1 MLDRVWSRLWLA
13 VFLATV
19 IPLAVFLLFGALLIQ
34 RSVEN
39 ADVRAM
45 GRQARTLGA
54 IIADETPSQ
63 RAAVQDAV
71 ASVGRQLSIMP
82 LDALAGSLP
91 DSAIAEVKTAG
102 FAEGRLLAP
111 EDVLYA
117 AVRSGDEVLLLRRP
131 YDTPVLD
138 LRQWLGQ
145 VLIGGLLAASCAIVV
160 SLILARTIARPV
172 DRVANASRALAL
184 GETPTSIPPEGPREL
199 RSLTTSF
206 NMMSADLERARA
218 AERSFLL
225 SVSHELRTPVAA
237 VQGFAEG
244 IQEGVID
251 TEKAAA
257 FIVAESRRLERLIGD
272 LLDLAR
278 VGAGRFDVRPQEL
291 DLHRIAQDAAA
302 RCAAAADSLTTRVVV
317 MPAAPCRAYG
327 DPDRVLQL
335 TSNLIENALRLS
347 PPGGVVTVE
356 TRPGSVTV
364 VDNGP
369 GLSAD
374 DLDHAFDRFFLYDR
388 HKRDRA
394 VGTGLGLALVQEL
407 AQAMGGRAEATSAP
421 GVGTAF
427 TVRLPV
433 SPGLS
438 PPAAP
443 TPSDSAAD
451 RRLPAV
457 PPS

>member
-1 MLDRVWSRLWLA
+1 
-13 VFLATV
+13 
-19 IPLAVFLLFGALLIQ
+19 
-34 RSVEN
+34 
-39 ADVRAM
+39 M
-45 GRQARTLGA
+45 G
-54 IIADETPSQ
+54 ETPS
-63 RAAVQDAV
+63 
-71 ASVGRQLSIMP
+71 
-82 LDALAGSLP
+82 
-91 DSAIAEVKTAG
+91 
-102 FAEGRLLAP
+102 
-111 EDVLYA
+111 
-117 AVRSGDEVLLLRRP
+117 
-131 YDTPVLD
+131 
-138 LRQWLGQ
+138 
-145 VLIGGLLAASCAIVV
+145 
-160 SLILARTIARPV
+160 
-172 DRVANASRALAL
+172 
-184 GETPTSIPPEGPREL
+184 SIPPEGPREL

-317 MPAAPCRAYG
+317 MPAAPCPAYG

-347 PPGGVVTVE
+347 PPSGVVTVE

-364 VDNGP
+364 ADNGP
-369 GLSAD
+369 GLSSD
-374 DLDHAFDRFFLYDR
+374 DLEHAFDRFFLYDR
-388 HKRDRA
+388 TRETARSGQDSDWRSCRNSPRRWAAEPERRRPPGSGPPSPCGSRSRPASVRQVHRRRVTRPPTGACRPSRPRDPDA
-394 VGTGLGLALVQEL
+394 F
-407 AQAMGGRAEATSAP
+407 AQACAADVRRGSAAHTSGPTTEGTTRRVRAGHVAAEIKAP
-421 GVGTAF
+421 
-427 TVRLPV
+427 R
-433 SPGLS
+433 
-438 PPAAP
+438 PAAQRP
-443 TPSDSAAD
+443 PQSLLIACQTALATTMAPSF
-451 RRLPAV
+451 V
-457 PPS
+457 

>member
-39 ADVRAM
+39 ADIRAI

-54 IIADETPSQ
+54 IVADETPSQ

-111 EDVLYA
+111 DDVIYA

-145 VLIGGLLAASCAIVV
+145 MLIGGLLAASCAIVV

-172 DRVANASRALAL
+172 DRVADASRALAL
-184 GETPTSIPPEGPREL
+184 GESPTSIPPEGPREL

-291 DLHRIAQDAAA
+291 DLRRIAQDAAE
-302 RCAAAADSLTTRVVV
+302 RCAAAADSLTTQVVV
-317 MPAAPCRAYG
+317 TAAAPCPAYG

-374 DLDHAFDRFFLYDR
+374 DLEHAFDRFFLYDR

-407 AQAMGGRAEATSAP
+407 AHAMGGGAGATSTP

-427 TVRLPV
+427 TVWLPV

-438 PPAAP
+438 PPGAP
-443 TPSDSAAD
+443 APSDSSAD